1 MKGEN
6 NMNTTSSIS
15 SSQQP
20 GLKAVQP
27 QGEGDADTASLLEQL
42 MKLTA
47 LRAAQGV
54 QVAAQGGG

>member
-1 MKGEN
+1 
-6 NMNTTSSIS
+6 MNTTSSIS